1 MSELDG
7 EMLSRVRS
15 AAIGVAEAERALAVA
30 KADFALTVRMLNLAG
45 GSVRSIAKAVGVSHQ
60 RIAQLIESAEDGRG
74 WKRRSKSGR
83 LLRCSFC
90 GRHQADVL
98 KLIAGPG
105 VYICNICV
113 ASAQLVAGG
122 TGSDSGSGSGSGSG
136 APSGTPSAA
145 SLDSSAMV
153 LSPAGICSFCGKS
166 PRPGLSV
173 VTDGASSVCTECL
186 ALCEE
191 IIAET
196 GSDKT

>member
-1 MSELDG
+1 
-7 EMLSRVRS
+7 MLSRVRT
-15 AAIGVAEAERALAVA
+15 AAIGVAEAERALTVA

-45 GSVRSIAKAVGVSHQ
+45 GSVRSIAKAMGVSHQ

-74 WKRRSKSGR
+74 WKRRSKSGL

-113 ASAQLVAGG
+113 ASAQLVAGSK
-122 TGSDSGSGSGSGSG
+122 GSDSGSGSG

-196 GSDKT
+196 GLDKT